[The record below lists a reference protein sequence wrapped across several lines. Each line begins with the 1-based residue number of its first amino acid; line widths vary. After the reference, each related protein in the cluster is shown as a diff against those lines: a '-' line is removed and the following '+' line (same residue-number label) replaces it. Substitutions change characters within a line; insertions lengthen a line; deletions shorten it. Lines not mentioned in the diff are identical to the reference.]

1 MEWMNVDPPYGQ
13 QKCHYRYVLRV
24 CSDGGFDEDGD
35 FHPSGFCEGR
45 IDLEVWREV
54 KKTPKGAWI
63 ERAYGIR
70 KFVLDHGRKRYAWPT
85 KEEAWESFLAR
96 KRKQVQI
103 LRRQL
108 VAAERA
114 LEMPMPPELVNSS
127 KFAFEPTWYKL
138 EQTNKP
144 FYAKAS
150 ECF

>member
-1 MEWMNVDPPYGQ
+1 MERAIFDPPHGQ
-13 QKCHYRYVLRV
+13 QKRHYRYVLRIS
-24 CSDGGFDEDGD
+24 SDGCFDEDGD
-35 FHPSGFCEGR
+35 FRPSGFCEGR
-45 IDLEVWREV
+45 IELETWREV

-63 ERAYGIR
+63 ERTYGVR

-96 KRKQVQI
+96 KRKQAQI

-114 LEMPMPPELVNSS
+114 IEMPMPPGPADSS
-127 KFAFEPTWYKL
+127 RFSFEPTWYKL

-144 FYAKAS
+144 FYVRAN
-150 ECF
+150 ECT